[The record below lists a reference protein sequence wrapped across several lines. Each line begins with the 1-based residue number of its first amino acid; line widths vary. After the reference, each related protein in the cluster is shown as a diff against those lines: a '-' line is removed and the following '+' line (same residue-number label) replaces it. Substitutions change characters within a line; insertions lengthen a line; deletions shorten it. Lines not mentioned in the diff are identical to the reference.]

1 MLMMLWL
8 KGLLAHRT
16 GRLLG
21 TIVGVAVTVALLTSI
36 GAFIAASSASMTQ
49 RAIADVPVDW
59 QVQLV
64 PGTDVNA
71 VTSAIG
77 KSTAYTALEEVGY
90 ANTGGFTASTVGTV
104 QTTGPGKVL
113 GISSLYRQTFPT
125 EIRSLIGSLDG
136 VLVAQQT
143 AANLHVTVGDT
154 VTILRVGLP
163 PVKVK
168 VDGVVDLPN
177 ADSLFQ
183 AVGVPAGAAP
193 QAPPDNVLILPS
205 NRWHQLFDHQAS
217 VRPDSVRMQ
226 LHVRIAHTLPAD
238 PNAAAHYVQQL
249 AHNLEARIA
258 GSGIVGDNL
267 AARLDGVRQDA
278 LYALVLFLF
287 LGLPGALLAIL
298 LTLAVAASG
307 TERRQQE
314 QALLRTRGASTAQI
328 LRLETVEALI
338 VGIGGVVLG
347 IILAA
352 IAAGAMNIKIGPPVG
367 VLLDTTTILWTASAA
382 LVGLLLAVVAVLY
395 PAWVQA
401 RHSTVMA
408 ARAVVGRGRK
418 PLWQRIY
425 LDVIILVASAIVFWR
440 TASTGYQVVLAP
452 EGVPETAVAYDTF
465 LAPFC
470 LWIGVALLSM
480 RLWGWGLERGRR
492 VLAGI
497 LRPIARKLSGV
508 VAASLG
514 RQYRRVAQGMVLVA
528 LAFSFA
534 ISTAVF
540 NTTYNAQARVD
551 AELTNGADVTVTG
564 PTASAPGSMLS
575 QLQTLPGV
583 AAAQSMLHRFAY
595 VGNDLQD
602 IYGIDPTHIG
612 EATNMSNAFFG
623 GGDAQA
629 TLAALASH
637 PDGVLVSQET
647 VTDFQLNLGDRINL
661 RLQNTQDHQ
670 YHVVP
675 FHFLGVVREF
685 PTAPHDSF
693 LVANASYLAQQTG
706 ANAAE
711 IVLMRVD
718 GNPAD
723 VAARARAV
731 VSSLAGARVTDINST
746 QHLIN
751 SSLTAVDLHGL
762 TSLEL
767 VFAVLLVAGAMGLIL
782 ALGLAERRRTF
793 AILAALGAKGNQ
805 LGAFLWSEGVLIQV
819 GGCVIGVALGFG
831 IAQMLVTV
839 LTGVFDPPPEVLAVP
854 WVYLLVLVVAAV
866 ASMVLAVVGAQAASR
881 RPVVEAMRDL

>member
-21 TIVGVAVTVALLTSI
+21 TIMGVAVTVALLTSI

-49 RAIADVPVDW
+49 RAITDVPVDW

-77 KSTAYTALEEVGY
+77 KSAAYTALEEVGY
-90 ANTGGFTASTVGTV
+90 ANTDGFTASTDGTV

-113 GISSLYRQTFPT
+113 GVSALYRQIFPT

-154 VTILRVGLP
+154 VTILRVGLS

-205 NRWHQLFDHQAS
+205 DRWHRLFDHQAS

-238 PNAAAHYVQQL
+238 PNTAFIYVQRL

-278 LYALVLFLF
+278 LYARVLFLF

-298 LTLAVAASG
+298 LTLAIAASG
-307 TERRQQE
+307 TERRRQE

-328 LRLETVEALI
+328 LRLAAVEALI

-347 IILAA
+347 IILAG
-352 IAAGAMNIKIGPPVG
+352 IAAGAIASVG

-408 ARAVVGRGRK
+408 ARAVVGRGRQ

-452 EGVPETAVAYDTF
+452 EGVPETSVAYDTF

-480 RLWGWGLERGRR
+480 RLWGWGLEQGRR

-497 LRPIARKLSGV
+497 LRPIAQNLSGV

-534 ISTAVF
+534 TSTAVF

-602 IYGIDPTHIG
+602 IYGIDPMHIG
-612 EATNMSNAFFG
+612 EATNMSNAFFA

-629 TLAALASH
+629 TLAALANH

-693 LVANASYLAQQTG
+693 LVANASYLSQQTG

-718 GNPAD
+718 DNPAD
-723 VAARARAV
+723 VAARARALV
-731 VSSLAGARVTDINST
+731 GSLAGVRVTDINST
-746 QHLIN
+746 QHLIS

-762 TSLEL
+762 TGLEL
-767 VFAVLLVAGAMGLIL
+767 VFAVLLVAGATGLIL

-793 AILAALGAKGNQ
+793 AILTALGAKGNQ
-805 LGAFLWSEGVLIQV
+805 LGAFLWSEGMLIQV

-854 WVYLLVLVVAAV
+854 WVYLIVLVVAAV

-881 RPVVEAMRDL
+881 RPVVEAMRGL